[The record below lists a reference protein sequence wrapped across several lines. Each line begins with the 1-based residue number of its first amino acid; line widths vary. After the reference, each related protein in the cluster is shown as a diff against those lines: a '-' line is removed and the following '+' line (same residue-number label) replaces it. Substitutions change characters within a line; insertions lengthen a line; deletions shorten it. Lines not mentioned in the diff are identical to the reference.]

1 MNTTAPVR
9 LDVLLLHNALVD
21 LRSKLPVGRTMTGVE
36 ESLSL
41 AAAILRH
48 FFSEA
53 WWNRWVMPET
63 AKPNFL
69 RIDEFDQTRLDLTA
83 LRVIDLAEVLYNL
96 QHVPGFDDC
105 IAKMRNGDI
114 EGTYA
119 ELDLGRMLYLNQVYF
134 RYVVP
139 QKVKGLDYDVEVEYP
154 DGVIAC
160 AEAKCSIESTELSA
174 NTIRNKVG
182 PCAPAIAARPAGDS
196 ICQNATQVDGR
207 ERIPQDNYWRCA
219 RFFARHEA
227 RRVGQILRFTEFD
240 RGRLPKAGARVQ
252 GDIESEQQFW
262 IRTKLESLPAVGP
275 SAGVQRNAAAL
286 AARAI
291 FS

>member
-1 MNTTAPVR
+1 
-9 LDVLLLHNALVD
+9 
-21 LRSKLPVGRTMTGVE
+21 
-36 ESLSL
+36 
-41 AAAILRH
+41 
-48 FFSEA
+48 
-53 WWNRWVMPET
+53 MPET

-96 QHVPGFDDC
+96 QYVPGFDDC

-119 ELDLGRMLYLNQVYF
+119 ELDLGRMLYLNQVQF

-139 QKVKGLDYDVEVEYP
+139 QKVKGADYDVEVEYP

-160 AEAKCSIESTELSA
+160 AEAKCSIESTELCA
-174 NTIRNKVG
+174 NTIRNSRTVRASN
-182 PCAPAIAARPAGDS
+182 CRRPAGDS

-219 RFFARHEA
+219 RFFAR
-227 RRVGQILRFTEFD
+227 
-240 RGRLPKAGARVQ
+240 
-252 GDIESEQQFW
+252 
-262 IRTKLESLPAVGP
+262 
-275 SAGVQRNAAAL
+275 
-286 AARAI
+286 
-291 FS
+291 